1 MKGLQV
7 GMAVVACL
15 LLNPVSAWA
24 SAWTAPRGH
33 GYFKVNYQYQNS
45 TQQFDLQGELED
57 YEFGGQS
64 IAHFLF
70 VEGTFGFAEHW
81 QIRAMLP
88 IALDVQFNQPA
99 GNAQG
104 QGVGEFWVLV
114 QRQINT
120 GPWVNSLESGFKI
133 PLRDGSGSQDLSKI
147 VVTQGQLDWLIRWST
162 GFSFWPAPGYVQ
174 AELGYLFRTANTQ
187 EAIQFQPGDEIW
199 YRLDGGYR
207 IWADLMTGLSLD
219 GIAGS
224 NGTNTVL
231 ETELANSAQSYTR
244 IAPWLM
250 LDVSKNI
257 KVEARYYHHL
267 RGQNYPAGDIWA
279 ASLFI
284 YY

>member
-1 MKGLQV
+1 MKGLRA
-7 GMAVVACL
+7 GLAILSYL
-15 LLNPVSAWA
+15 LLSTGWVQAG
-24 SAWTAPRGH
+24 AWTAPRGH
-33 GYFKVNYQYQNS
+33 GYFKVNYQYQSS
-45 TQQFDLQGELED
+45 TRQFDLEGNLTD

-70 VEGTFGFAEHW
+70 VEGTFGFAQHW
-81 QIRAMLP
+81 QLRVMVP

-99 GNAQG
+99 GDARG
-104 QGVGEFWVLV
+104 QGVGEFWVLA
-114 QRQINT
+114 QRQLNT
-120 GPWVNSLESGFKI
+120 GVWVNTLESGFKI

-162 GFSFWPAPGYVQ
+162 GFSFWPAPGYIQ
-174 AELGYLFRTANTQ
+174 AELGYLVRSANTT
-187 EAIQFQPGDEIW
+187 EAIEFQPGDEIW

-207 IWADLMTGLSLD
+207 VWTDLMMGLSLD

-224 NGTNTVL
+224 NGTSTSL

-250 LDVSKNI
+250 LDVSKNVKI
-257 KVEARYYHHL
+257 EARYYHHFQ
-267 RGQNYPAGDIWA
+267 GQNYPAGDIWT
-279 ASLFI
+279 ASVFM

>member
-1 MKGLQV
+1 
-7 GMAVVACL
+7 MAVVAFL
-15 LLNPVSAWA
+15 LLYPASARA

-45 TQQFDLQGELED
+45 TKQFKGQGELND
-57 YEFGGQS
+57 YDFGGQS

-70 VEGTFGFAEHW
+70 VEGTFGFAPLW
-81 QIRAMLP
+81 QVRVTLP

-99 GNAQG
+99 GHAQG
-104 QGVGEFWVLV
+104 QGVGEFWVLA
-114 QRQINT
+114 QRQLNT
-120 GPWVNSLESGFKI
+120 GAWVNSLESGFKI
-133 PLRDGSGSQDLSKI
+133 PLQDGSGSQDLSKI

-174 AELGYLFRTANTQ
+174 AELGYLVRTANTQ
-187 EAIQFQPGDEIW
+187 EAIEFQPGDEIW

-207 IWADLMTGLSLD
+207 AWADLMMGLSLD

-224 NGTNTVL
+224 NGTSTRL

-250 LDVSKNI
+250 LDVGKNVKI
-257 KVEARYYHHL
+257 EARYYHHF
-267 RGQNYPAGDIWA
+267 RGQNFPAGDIWT